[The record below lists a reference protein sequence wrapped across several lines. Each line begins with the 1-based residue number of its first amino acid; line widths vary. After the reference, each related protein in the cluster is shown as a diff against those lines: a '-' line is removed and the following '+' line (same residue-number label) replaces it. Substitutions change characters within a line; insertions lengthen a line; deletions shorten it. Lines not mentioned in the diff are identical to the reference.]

1 MHSHHEDPTWQ
12 EGGETGSVR
21 GRRTVRRDTSQAECV
36 GVRRERNPM
45 DRKNAMTLTDE
56 QRAVNSMIR
65 AGQSFDEIE
74 DYINALALPSAHLGA
89 LWLLAWTEATDPQM
103 RSQLIADTISA
114 LPDTSGGSASCAV
127 PRAD

>member
-21 GRRTVRRDTSQAECV
+21 GRRTVRRDTSQGGCV

-56 QRAVNSMIR
+56 QRAVDSMIR
-65 AGQSFDEIE
+65 AGQSPARSRTHQRLRPER
-74 DYINALALPSAHLGA
+74 ASRCAGSWRGP
-89 LWLLAWTEATDPQM
+89 ATDPQM
-103 RSQLIADTISA
+103 EPAD
-114 LPDTSGGSASCAV
+114 
-127 PRAD
+127 R